1 MEIKSVKIGNIVTK
15 NNVFLAPL
23 AGYSDAALRVICL
36 DYGAGL
42 AFTEMVSSKG
52 LKYGSEKSED
62 ILFTYPEEEIKA
74 VQIFGNDPDIMG
86 EIACS
91 DYLKKF
97 NIIDI
102 NMGCPVPKIYNNGEG
117 SALLKNPKL
126 ASKIISSV
134 KKSGKAVTVK
144 FRIGL
149 TDGEYVTETFAKA
162 CEDGG
167 ADMITVHGRVKT
179 AIYSGEPNYNEIE
192 KAKRA
197 VKIPVIANGG
207 IFTKQDADKMIERTG
222 ADGVMVARGAMNN
235 PSIFSEILQTP
246 NPLPLKEQ
254 MLKHLK
260 LLKDRYGSE
269 RTAIIFRKQMAFY
282 LKGLKDGKR
291 LKEIVFSAKD
301 ASEIERVI
309 LSIER

>member
-1 MEIKSVKIGNIVTK
+1 MEIKSIKIGNIVTK

-42 AFTEMVSSKG
+42 AFTEMVSCKG

-97 NIIDI
+97 DIIDI

-126 ASKIISSV
+126 ASKIISEV

-149 TDGEYVTETFAKA
+149 KEGEYLTETFAKA

-167 ADMITVHGRVKT
+167 ADMITIHGRVKT
-179 AIYSGEPNYNEIE
+179 AMYSGDCNYEEIK
-192 KAKRA
+192 KAKNA

-207 IFTKQDADKMIERTG
+207 IFTKQDADIMMEKTG
-222 ADGVMVARGAMNN
+222 ADGVMIARGAMNN
-235 PSIFSEILQTP
+235 PQIFSEILGEP
-246 NPLPLKEQ
+246 IKAPLKEQ
-254 MLKHLK
+254 MLKHLN
-260 LLKDRYGSE
+260 LLVSRYGSD
-269 RTAIIFRKQMAFY
+269 RTAVIFRKQMAFY
-282 LKGLKDGKR
+282 LKGVRDSKR
-291 LKEIVFSAKD
+291 LKEKVFSAKN
-301 ASEIERVI
+301 SLEIEEVI
-309 LSIER
+309 LSL

>member
-1 MEIKSVKIGNIVTK
+1 MEIKSIKIGNIVTK

-42 AFTEMVSSKG
+42 AFTEMVSCKG
-52 LKYGSEKSED
+52 LKYGSEKSEE

-97 NIIDI
+97 DVIDI

-117 SALLKNPKL
+117 SALLKTPML

-149 TDGEYVTETFAKA
+149 TEDNFVTETFAKA

-179 AIYSGEPNYNEIE
+179 AMYSGEPNYNEIE
-192 KAKRA
+192 KAKKA

-207 IFTKQDADKMIERTG
+207 IFSKQDADKMMERTG
-222 ADGVMVARGAMNN
+222 ADGVMIARGAMNN

-269 RTAIIFRKQMAFY
+269 RTAVIFRKQMAFY
-282 LKGLKDGKR
+282 LKGLKDGKK

>member
-42 AFTEMVSSKG
+42 AFTEMVSCKG
-52 LKYGSEKSED
+52 LKYGSEKSEE

-86 EIACS
+86 EIAS
-91 DYLKKF
+91 SKYLEKF
-97 NIIDI
+97 DIIDI

-192 KAKRA
+192 KAKKA

-207 IFTKQDADKMIERTG
+207 IFTKQDADIMIERTG

-235 PSIFSEILQTP
+235 PSIFSDILLTP